1 LRIIGTMTFSRLIA
15 GIGLASLLLTGSTVA
30 LPSFVFAL
38 TPTLPAASLTAPRA
52 ETPTASRAAQRK
64 ARKSRNKVQPAS
76 VVPVVPPTLVRD
88 LRFKVHQDY
97 TRVVLD
103 LQRSVSFTQ
112 SRQNNPDRI
121 IIELQNS
128 RLSETALDKA
138 KRPSFPG
145 DITIQ
150 QPHPQSVTVSL
161 NLDAISDYKL
171 LPLSSPDRLVLDVYS
186 RAAEEANVAQ
196 TPQAPPQPPPPV
208 APTIRSAQRPPRD
221 IKRIVVD
228 PGHGGKDPGAIGHN
242 GTAEKDITLQVG
254 LKLRDLIV
262 QRLGKQV
269 LMTRDRD
276 VFIELDDRA
285 KFANSKDADLFLSVH
300 VNSHPQRSTKGLE
313 VYHFGIASDRRALEV
328 AARENDV
335 PVKDLAAGVQFIL
348 ADVLTDKKIQDSLEL
363 AWSTKQAMV
372 ARLDERYDVVDH
384 GVKTAPFYVLRYTA
398 MPSILTEIAFI
409 SNQTEERLMQTEAFL
424 TRMAEAIFDGV
435 RAYMNPI
442 KTVAR

>member
-1 LRIIGTMTFSRLIA
+1 LRITDTMTFSRLIA

-38 TPTLPAASLTAPRA
+38 TPTLPATSLTAPRA
-52 ETPTASRAAQRK
+52 ETPTASRTAQRK

-76 VVPVVPPTLVRD
+76 VVPAVPPTLVRD

-112 SRQNNPDRI
+112 SRQNNPDRV

-138 KRPSFPG
+138 RRATFPG

>member
-1 LRIIGTMTFSRLIA
+1 MTFSRQLA
-15 GIGLASLLLTGSTVA
+15 GVGLATLLLSGTTVG
-30 LPSFVFAL
+30 LPPPASAFA
-38 TPTLPAASLTAPRA
+38 PALPAASLTASPV
-52 ETPTASRAAQRK
+52 ETPTASRTARRK
-64 ARKSRNKVQPAS
+64 ARKPQNKVQQAPVAPAA
-76 VVPVVPPTLVRD
+76 PPTLVRD

-112 SRQNNPDRI
+112 SRQNNPDRV

-128 RLSETALDKA
+128 RLSRAALDKTKHEA
-138 KRPSFPG
+138 FPD

-150 QPHPQSVTVSL
+150 QPHPRSVTVSL
-161 NLDAISDYKL
+161 NLDSISDYKL
-171 LPLSSPDRLVLDVYS
+171 LPLNSPDRLVLDVYS
-186 RAAEEANVAQ
+186 RADEQSVAAPAP
-196 TPQAPPQPPPPV
+196 TAPPQPTQPDP
-208 APTIRSAQRPPRD
+208 PTIRSAQRPSRD
-221 IKRIVVD
+221 IERIVVD
-228 PGHGGKDPGAIGHN
+228 PGHGGKDPGAIGRN

-254 LKLRDLIV
+254 LKLRDLIA
-262 QRLGKQV
+262 QRLGKKV

-276 VFIELDDRA
+276 VFIELGDRA
-285 KFANSKDADLFLSVH
+285 KFANSKDADLFLSIH

-363 AWSTKQAMV
+363 AWSTKEAMV
-372 ARLDERYDVVDH
+372 ARLDKRYDVVDH

-409 SNQTEERLMQTEAFL
+409 SNQTEERLMQTEVFL
-424 TRMAEAIFDGV
+424 SRMAEAIFDGIK
-435 RAYMNPI
+435 AYMYPLQ
-442 KTVAR
+442 TVKR

>member
-1 LRIIGTMTFSRLIA
+1 MTISHQIA
-15 GIGLASLLLTGSTVA
+15 GVSLASLLLSGSPVA
-30 LPSFVFAL
+30 LPPFAL
-38 TPTLPAASLTAPRA
+38 ALAPALPAASLTASRA
-52 ETPTASRAAQRK
+52 ETPTASRTAQRK
-64 ARKSRNKVQPAS
+64 ARKSRNKVQPTTA
-76 VVPVVPPTLVRD
+76 VPAVPPTLVRD

-112 SRQNNPDRI
+112 SRHTNPDRV

-128 RLSETALDKA
+128 RLSETALGKA
-138 KRPSFPG
+138 KHETFPD

-171 LPLSSPDRLVLDVYS
+171 LPLSSPDRLVLDIYS
-186 RAAEEANVAQ
+186 RAAEEAHAA
-196 TPQAPPQPPPPV
+196 PAPPALAQPLLPST
-208 APTIRSAQRPPRD
+208 PTIRSAQRPARD
-221 IKRIVVD
+221 ITRIVVD
-228 PGHGGKDPGAIGHN
+228 PGHGGKDPGAIGHS

-254 LKLRDLIV
+254 LKLRDLLA

-269 LMTRDRD
+269 LMTRERD
-276 VFIELDDRA
+276 VFIELGDRA
-285 KFANSKDADLFLSVH
+285 KFANSKDADLFLSIH

-384 GVKTAPFYVLRYTA
+384 GVKTAPFHVLRYTA

-409 SNQTEERLMQTEAFL
+409 SNQTEERLMQTETFL

-435 RAYMNPI
+435 KAYVNPI
-442 KTVAR
+442 QTVKR

>member
-1 LRIIGTMTFSRLIA
+1 
-15 GIGLASLLLTGSTVA
+15 
-30 LPSFVFAL
+30 
-38 TPTLPAASLTAPRA
+38 
-52 ETPTASRAAQRK
+52 
-64 ARKSRNKVQPAS
+64 
-76 VVPVVPPTLVRD
+76 VRD

-112 SRQNNPDRI
+112 SRHNNPDRV

-128 RLSETALDKA
+128 RLSETALGKA
-138 KRPSFPG
+138 KRETFPD

-161 NLDAISDYKL
+161 NLDTISDYKL
-171 LPLSSPDRLVLDVYS
+171 LPLSSPDRLVLDIYS
-186 RAAEEANVAQ
+186 RAAEETHAA
-196 TPQAPPQPPPPV
+196 PAPPAPRQPPPPS
-208 APTIRSAQRPPRD
+208 APTIRSAQRPSRD

-228 PGHGGKDPGAIGHN
+228 PGHGGKDPGAIGHS

-254 LKLRDLIV
+254 LKLRDLIT

-285 KFANSKDADLFLSVH
+285 KFANSKDADLFLSIH

-409 SNQTEERLMQTEAFL
+409 SNQTEERLMQTETFL
-424 TRMAEAIFDGV
+424 TRMAEAIFEGV
-435 RAYMNPI
+435 KAYVNPI
-442 KTVAR
+442 KTVKR